1 MANDAA
7 MEKHLILLDDA
18 EFFIERNSNGD
29 AAKANGFL
37 LRRCPT
43 SPSTPGGYEC
53 VGGYER
59 CASGEW
65 SASINAPYDSAS
77 DSDCRE
83 LGRFATNLDAITVL
97 WKARRD
103 AYCQH

>member
-1 MANDAA
+1 
-7 MEKHLILLDDA
+7 MEKHLILLDDS
-18 EFFIERNSNGD
+18 EFYIQRNRNSDTATGT
-29 AAKANGFL
+29 GFL
-37 LRRCPT
+37 LRRCEV
-43 SPSTPGGYEC
+43 SAATPGGYEC

-59 CASGEW
+59 CPTGEW
-65 SASINAPYDSAS
+65 RASITAPYDESS

-83 LGRFATNLDAITVL
+83 LGRFGSNFDAITVL